1 MTYHYINVI
10 DDYIMVE
17 HIGDYGDC
25 YTLNAEQVK
34 KIMNEFEA
42 KEQLIEELKLQ
53 IKHLQ
58 KSNYTLKS
66 LLLSKLPNYL
76 HAVLESL

>member
-1 MTYHYINVI
+1 
-10 DDYIMVE
+10 MVE

-34 KIMNEFEA
+34 EIIEEFKS

-66 LLLSKLPNYL
+66 LLLSKLPSYL
-76 HAVLESL
+76 NAIVESL

>member
-1 MTYHYINVI
+1 MTYHYLNVI
-10 DDYIMVE
+10 DDYIC
-17 HIGDYGDC
+17 DYEDC
-25 YTLNAEQVK
+25 YTLKKEQVK
-34 KIMNEFEA
+34 EIIEEFES

-76 HAVLESL
+76 HAVLEFL

>member
-1 MTYHYINVI
+1 MY
-10 DDYIMVE
+10 MVE
-17 HIGDYGDC
+17 TLGDYEHPD
-25 YTLNAEQVK
+25 YYSIKTEQVK
-34 KIMNEFEA
+34 EIIEEFEA

-66 LLLSKLPNYL
+66 LLLSKLPSYL
-76 HAVLESL
+76 NAIIESL

>member
-1 MTYHYINVI
+1 MTYHYLNVI
-10 DDYIMVE
+10 DDY
-17 HIGDYGDC
+17 IGDYGDC
-25 YTLNAEQVK
+25 YTLKKEQVK
-34 KIMNEFEA
+34 EIIEEFES

-66 LLLSKLPNYL
+66 LLLSKLPNYV
-76 HAVLESL
+76 HAVLEFL

>member
-1 MTYHYINVI
+1 MIYHYINVI
-10 DDYIMVE
+10 DDYIGVNE
-17 HIGDYGDC
+17 DC
-25 YTLNAEQVK
+25 YTLKKDQVK
-34 KIMNEFEA
+34 EIIEDFEL

-58 KSNYTLKS
+58 KSNYILKS

-76 HAVLESL
+76 HAVLDCL

>member
-1 MTYHYINVI
+1 MTYHYLNVI
-10 DDYIMVE
+10 DDYI
-17 HIGDYGDC
+17 IGDYGDC
-25 YTLNAEQVK
+25 YTFKKDQVK
-34 KIMNEFEA
+34 EIIEDFEL

-76 HAVLESL
+76 HAVLEFL

>member
-1 MTYHYINVI
+1 MIYHYINVI
-10 DDYIMVE
+10 DDYIGVN
-17 HIGDYGDC
+17 GDC
-25 YTLNAEQVK
+25 YTLKKDQVK
-34 KIMNEFEA
+34 EIIEDFEL

-53 IKHLQ
+53 IKYLQ

-76 HAVLESL
+76 HAVLDYL

>member
-1 MTYHYINVI
+1 MTYHYLNVI
-10 DDYIMVE
+10 DDYIC
-17 HIGDYGDC
+17 DYA
-25 YTLNAEQVK
+25 LKKEQVK
-34 KIMNEFEA
+34 EIIEEFES

-66 LLLSKLPNYL
+66 LLISKLPSYL
-76 HAVLESL
+76 NAIIESL

>member
-1 MTYHYINVI
+1 MTYHYINII
-10 DDYIMVE
+10 DDYIRVVNR
-17 HIGDYGDC
+17 DC
-25 YTLNAEQVK
+25 YSLNTKQVK
-34 KIMNEFEA
+34 EIEEEFES

-66 LLLSKLPNYL
+66 LLLSKLPSYL
-76 HAVLESL
+76 NAIVESL

>member
-1 MTYHYINVI
+1 MIYHYINVI
-10 DDYIMVE
+10 DDYIGVNE
-17 HIGDYGDC
+17 DC
-25 YTLNAEQVK
+25 YTLKKDQVK
-34 KIMNEFEA
+34 EIIEDFEL

-66 LLLSKLPNYL
+66 LLLSKLPSYL
-76 HAVLESL
+76 NAIIESL

>member
-1 MTYHYINVI
+1 
-10 DDYIMVE
+10 MVE

-25 YTLNAEQVK
+25 YTLNAQQVK
-34 KIMNEFEA
+34 EIIEEFES
-42 KEQLIEELKLQ
+42 KEDLIEELKLQ

>member
-1 MTYHYINVI
+1 MIYHYINVI
-10 DDYIMVE
+10 DDYIGVN
-17 HIGDYGDC
+17 GDC
-25 YTLNAEQVK
+25 YTLKTEQVK
-34 KIMNEFEA
+34 EILNEFEA

-66 LLLSKLPNYL
+66 LLLSKLPSYL
-76 HAVLESL
+76 NAIVESL

>member
-1 MTYHYINVI
+1 
-10 DDYIMVE
+10 MVE
-17 HIGDYGDC
+17 TIGDYEYPGY
-25 YTLNAEQVK
+25 YTIKTEQVK
-34 KIMNEFEA
+34 EIIEEFES

-66 LLLSKLPNYL
+66 LLISKLPSYL
-76 HAVLESL
+76 NAIIESL

>member
-1 MTYHYINVI
+1 MTYHYLNVI
-10 DDYIMVE
+10 DDYIGVN
-17 HIGDYGDC
+17 GDC
-25 YTLNAEQVK
+25 YTLKTEQVK
-34 KIMNEFEA
+34 EIMNEFES

>member
-1 MTYHYINVI
+1 MTYNYINII
-10 DDYIMVE
+10 DDYIRVE
-17 HIGDYGDC
+17 HGDC
-25 YTLNAEQVK
+25 YSLNTKQVK
-34 KIMNEFEA
+34 EIVEEFES

-66 LLLSKLPNYL
+66 LLISKLPSYL
-76 HAVLESL
+76 NAIIESL

>member
-1 MTYHYINVI
+1 MY
-10 DDYIMVE
+10 MVE
-17 HIGDYGDC
+17 TIGDYEQPDQ
-25 YTLNAEQVK
+25 YSIKTEQVK
-34 KIMNEFEA
+34 EIIEEFEA

-66 LLLSKLPNYL
+66 VLLSKLPSYL
-76 HAVLESL
+76 NAIVESL

>member
-1 MTYHYINVI
+1 MIYHYINVV
-10 DDYIMVE
+10 DDYIGVN
-17 HIGDYGDC
+17 GDC
-25 YTLNAEQVK
+25 YTLKKEQVK
-34 KIMNEFEA
+34 EIINEFES

-66 LLLSKLPNYL
+66 LLLSKLPSYL
-76 HAVLESL
+76 NAIIESL

>member
-1 MTYHYINVI
+1 MTYHYLHVI
-10 DDYIMVE
+10 DDYIC
-17 HIGDYGDC
+17 D
-25 YTLNAEQVK
+25 NALKKEQVK
-34 KIMNEFEA
+34 EIIEEFEL

-66 LLLSKLPNYL
+66 LLLSKLPSYL
-76 HAVLESL
+76 NAIIESL

>member
-1 MTYHYINVI
+1 MEIAILEKT
-10 DDYIMVE
+10 
-17 HIGDYGDC
+17 
-25 YTLNAEQVK
+25 EQVK
-34 KIMNEFEA
+34 EIVEEFES

-66 LLLSKLPNYL
+66 LLISKLPSYL
-76 HAVLESL
+76 NAIIESL

>member
-1 MTYHYINVI
+1 MMTYHYINIV
-10 DDYIMVE
+10 DDYIRVE
-17 HIGDYGDC
+17 HGDC
-25 YTLNAEQVK
+25 YSLNTKQVEE
-34 KIMNEFEA
+34 IVEEFES

-66 LLLSKLPNYL
+66 LLLSKLPSYL
-76 HAVLESL
+76 NAIIESL